1 MSSGIISFY
10 RHWFCLTF
18 FDNCLTYTCPSVP
31 GGSGSR
37 LFLGLKEK
45 FFFFPTNYESLA
57 SHFVLSSKYHKPT
70 TIQKSQKVYLGVR
83 RDSPPHVRN
92 SESLNKT
99 TQGILLI
106 YICWGMFCL
115 SHYKSKR
122 IVFYIYIYIKRSKV
136 SSIIYLLSNTF
147 AYMCS
152 AFSDTRL
159 IIVEDLKYLLVV

>member
-1 MSSGIISFY
+1 MVVACHVILLDLWWNPTTEDQAVDRARRDLSCYSNMTYHKRKNIMSSGIVSFY

-18 FDNCLTYTCPSVP
+18 FDNCLTYTRPSVP

-99 TQGILLI
+99 TRDSVNLYMLR
-106 YICWGMFCL
+106 YVL
-115 SHYKSKR
+115 P
-122 IVFYIYIYIKRSKV
+122 
-136 SSIIYLLSNTF
+136 F
-147 AYMCS
+147 A
-152 AFSDTRL
+152 L
-159 IIVEDLKYLLVV
+159 